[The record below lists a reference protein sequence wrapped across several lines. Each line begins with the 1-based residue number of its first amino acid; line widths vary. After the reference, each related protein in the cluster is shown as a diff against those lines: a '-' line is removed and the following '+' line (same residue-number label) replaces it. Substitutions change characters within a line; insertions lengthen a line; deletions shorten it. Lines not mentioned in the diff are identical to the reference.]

1 MSSKNIFIHIPKT
14 GGTTINCIMNKTEW
28 QTTPDF
34 YYRHIIYETKKSN
47 TEDIFDSQ
55 NYDKYKNYNLFMILR
70 NPIDRIVSEYYF
82 IKDRQEFLSLIKP
95 IPRNFKQY
103 ILSKQTKNYM
113 TGFLVG
119 KRMFD
124 ENIVNEA
131 DIELVIDTIDNLNI
145 NVGIFESYSKSLSYF
160 SSITGIKWPK
170 NIDIKRI
177 TLNRPSLDNV
187 SKEIKELIKKN
198 NSLDFKLYDYCL
210 KKFEENSNNI
220 DSEESFNFKGDKYDY
235 VLKYTQR
242 FNLLEIE
249 LKDKNFIYNNHQF
262 FQDLNLY
269 LHKQLKVKNGRNY
282 VYLWNDCF
290 ILTIKKA
297 YPNKPLSSR
306 LNKLD
311 DETEPLEKTKKI
323 CSLLNIFLR
332 GPSARL
338 YNKTLTFN
346 KGLINLDL
354 YDSKNEVYA
363 SGNIGFFSNLK
374 TNIFK

>member
-1 MSSKNIFIHIPKT
+1 
-14 GGTTINCIMNKTEW
+14 
-28 QTTPDF
+28 
-34 YYRHIIYETKKSN
+34 
-47 TEDIFDSQ
+47 
-55 NYDKYKNYNLFMILR
+55 
-70 NPIDRIVSEYYF
+70 
-82 IKDRQEFLSLIKP
+82 
-95 IPRNFKQY
+95 
-103 ILSKQTKNYM
+103 M

-290 ILTIKKA
+290 ILTIKKT